1 MNVGGQAVIE
11 GVMMRTPHSFTIAVR
26 RPDGSIAVKEEAWR
40 SLWDKHTFLRK
51 PFLRGVVVM
60 LETLINGMQA
70 LTFSANEAFPE
81 EAKDEKLSNAQIT
94 MTLASS
100 FAMGIGMFVALPH
113 LLTYGL
119 GLLLGTDA
127 LDPNGVL
134 FHLVDGLIKLL
145 IFVGYIY
152 GISFLKDI
160 QRVFQYHGAEHKS
173 IYTWEAG
180 EDLTVENARKHTTL
194 HPRCGTSFLMFVMLV
209 SVFLFTGIFPL
220 LMPSLENIP
229 VLARN
234 LLMVAIKIPL
244 MFPIAAISYEAI
256 RFSGRYP
263 KNPILGLISKPG
275 LWMQNLTTA
284 EPTDDQLEVALTSL
298 RQALAIEERWQKA
311 NSPAQAAS

>member
-1 MNVGGQAVIE
+1 
-11 GVMMRTPHSFTIAVR
+11 
-26 RPDGSIAVKEEAWR
+26 
-40 SLWDKHTFLRK
+40 
-51 PFLRGVVVM
+51 
-60 LETLINGMQA
+60 
-70 LTFSANEAFPE
+70 
-81 EAKDEKLSNAQIT
+81 